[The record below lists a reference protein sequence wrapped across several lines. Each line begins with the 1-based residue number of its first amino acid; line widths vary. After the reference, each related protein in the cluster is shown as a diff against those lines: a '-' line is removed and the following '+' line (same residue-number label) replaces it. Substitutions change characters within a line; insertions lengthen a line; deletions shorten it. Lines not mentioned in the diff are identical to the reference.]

1 MWIFFQVL
9 FPLEVFQSAQLSF
22 LWAYEFAY
30 VNPKPLSDPLLLP
43 FVLFYSGTLRLVC
56 KELIRAGSHIL
67 SISDTLSW
75 LSLSSL
81 Q

>member
-1 MWIFFQVL
+1 MDFYFQVL

-30 VNPKPLSDPLLLP
+30 VSPKLLSDPLLLP
-43 FVLFYSGTLRLVC
+43 FVLFYSGTLCLVC
-56 KELIRAGSHIL
+56 KELMCAGFHIL
-67 SISDTLSW
+67 SVSDVLSC
-75 LSLSSL
+75 LSLSPL